1 MKKPKAQYEDTG
13 GDEGFNDRVDSTQ
26 GYNPGDR
33 AEFLAALRG
42 AITETAGGGA
52 AREEDWKSQAMD
64 CVDYKTGALTSAFRE
79 ELRLI
84 SEEQLSR
91 LEVAASRTAAPD
103 LFGLLR
109 RRCEACQ
116 DSCSGY
122 HPQSVVCPSA
132 SSGLDFPTFCQN
144 CGCPA
149 CFHHVVQTSGALTE
163 GRAQSITA
171 FNIRQQDI
179 NFNATLAIFEIR
191 EEATASKNIAAL
203 TTLLRS
209 EGLEVLSL
217 ENRALD
223 AEEALFLRSRQLAVQ
238 ERDLSEMVNQG
249 FDGDK
254 KRRQE

>member
-1 MKKPKAQYEDTG
+1 LTQPKAGPEEIG
-13 GDEGFNDRVDSTQ
+13 GDEFNDRVESTQ

-52 AREEDWKSQAMD
+52 TGEEAWQSQATD
-64 CVDYKTGALTSAFRE
+64 CVDRKTGALTSAFRE

-84 SEEQLSR
+84 SEEQLGQ

-109 RRCEACQ
+109 RRCDACH

-132 SSGLDFPTFCQN
+132 SSELDFPTFCQN

-149 CFHHVVQTSGALTE
+149 RFHPTVRTSGALTE
-163 GRAQSITA
+163 GMAHSITA

-191 EEATASKNIAAL
+191 EEATAAKNIAAL

-217 ENRALD
+217 ETRALD

-238 ERDLSEMVNQG
+238 EHDLSEMVNQG